1 MNPIRFRADHIGSLL
16 RPAALLDLRRQNAA
30 GKLDDS
36 ALQRAEDQAI
46 GDAVALQESVGLP
59 VVTDGEMR
67 RRSYHS
73 YFFAHLGDIVPDHV
87 PASEASAI
95 PGAPQRAAQPVARI
109 GSRIQRSAPIHLADY
124 KALAAMTGAVAK
136 VTIPGPC
143 ALHFRGG
150 DAAALAI
157 AYSDIGAYW
166 DDIVTA
172 FRAELL
178 DLAAAGCQYV
188 QIDET
193 AFAKFGDP
201 EVQAMLKARGD
212 DWRKVLDLY
221 VEITNRVLAGIPG
234 MRIGVHLCRGNRGGQ
249 FHAEGGYDVVAEK
262 LFNDLAAHHFL
273 LEYDSPR
280 AGDFSPLRHAPK
292 TKGIVLGLVSTK
304 SPQLEKKDDLKRRI
318 DEAAKF
324 APLENLAVSPQCG
337 FASVDTGNPV
347 SPADQEAKLRLVVE
361 TAREVW
367 GGVVAP

>member
-1 MNPIRFRADHIGSLL
+1 MNPIQFRADHIGSLL
-16 RPAALLDLRRQNAA
+16 RPAGLLELRRLH
-30 GKLDDS
+30 GSGRLEDS
-36 ALQRAEDQAI
+36 QLQEAEDKAI
-46 GDAVALQESVGLP
+46 SDAVALQERVGLP

-87 PASEASAI
+87 PANEASAVA
-95 PGAPQRAAQPVARI
+95 GAPQRAAQPVARI
-109 GSRIQRSAPIHLADY
+109 GSRIERTAPIHLDDFR
-124 KALAAMTGAVAK
+124 ALSALTGRVAK
-136 VTIPGPC
+136 MTIPGPC

-150 DAAALAI
+150 DAAALAT
-157 AYSDIGAYW
+157 AYSDIDAYW
-166 DDIVTA
+166 NDIVTA

-193 AFAKFGDP
+193 AFAKFSDP
-201 EVQAMLKARGD
+201 EVQAMLSARGD
-212 DWRKVLDLY
+212 NWRKVLDLY
-221 VEITNRVLAGIPG
+221 VEITNRVLADIPG

-262 LFNDLAAHHFL
+262 LFNELAAHHFL

-292 TKGIVLGLVSTK
+292 TKGIVLGLISTK
-304 SPQLEKKDDLKRRI
+304 SPQLEKTDDLKRRI
-318 DEAAKF
+318 DDAAKF
-324 APLENLAVSPQCG
+324 AALDNLAISPQCG

-347 SPADQEAKLRLVVE
+347 SGADQEAKLRLVVE

-367 GGVVAP
+367 GGV

>member
-1 MNPIRFRADHIGSLL
+1 MTPIRFRADHIGSFL
-16 RPAALLDLRRQNAA
+16 RPASLLDLRRGHGA
-30 GKLDDS
+30 GRVSDAELK
-36 ALQRAEDQAI
+36 AAEDRAI
-46 GDAVALQESVGLP
+46 RDVVALQERVGLP
-59 VVTDGEMR
+59 VVTDGELR

-73 YFFAHLGDIVPDHV
+73 FFFAHLGDIVPDYV
-87 PASEASAI
+87 PPEEPAQAA
-95 PGAPQRAAQPVARI
+95 GAPRRGVQPVARI
-109 GSRIQRSAPIHLADY
+109 GSRIARSKPIQIDDFRFLSSLTDR
-124 KALAAMTGAVAK
+124 VAK

-150 DAAALAI
+150 DRAALAT
-157 AYSDIGAYW
+157 AYTDIDAYWSDIVA
-166 DDIVTA
+166 A
-172 FRAELL
+172 FRAELE
-178 DLAAAGCQYV
+178 DLAAAGCEYV

-201 EVQAMLKARGD
+201 EVQAMLAARGD

-221 VEITNRVLAGIPG
+221 VDVTNRVLRGLPESL
-234 MRIGVHLCRGNRGGQ
+234 RVGVHLCRGNRGGQ

-280 AGDFSPLRHAPK
+280 AGDFSPLRFAPK

-304 SPQLEKKDDLKRRI
+304 TPALERKDDLRRRI

-324 APLENLAVSPQCG
+324 APLDNLAVSPQCG

-347 SPADQEAKLRLVVE
+347 SAQDQEAKLRVVVE

-367 GGVVAP
+367 GGV

>member
-1 MNPIRFRADHIGSLL
+1 MTPIRFRADHIGSLL
-16 RPAALLDLRRQNAA
+16 RPASLLDLRRLHAA
-30 GKLDDS
+30 GRAS
-36 ALQRAEDQAI
+36 ASDLHAAEDKAI
-46 GDAVALQESVGLP
+46 RDVVSLQEEVGLP
-59 VVTDGEMR
+59 VVTDGELR

-87 PASEASAI
+87 PADEDAPVA
-95 PGAPQRAAQPVARI
+95 GAPKRAAQPVAKI
-109 GSRIQRSAPIHLADY
+109 GSRIQRSKPIHVDDFRFLSSLT
-124 KALAAMTGAVAK
+124 KRVAK
-136 VTIPGPC
+136 ITIPGPC

-150 DAAALAI
+150 DAAALAT
-157 AYSDIGAYW
+157 AYTDLDAYW
-166 DDIVTA
+166 NDIVSA

-178 DLAAAGCQYV
+178 DLARSGCEYV

-201 EVQAMLKARGD
+201 DVQAMLKARGD

-221 VEITNRVLAGIPG
+221 VAVTNRVLKDIPD

-280 AGDFSPLRHAPK
+280 AGDFSPLRFAHK

-304 SPQLEKKDDLKRRI
+304 AAALEKKDDLKRRI

-324 APLENLAVSPQCG
+324 VPLENLAISPQCG

-347 SPADQEAKLRLVVE
+347 TAADQQAKLRVVVE
-361 TAREVW
+361 TAGEVW
-367 GGVVAP
+367 GS